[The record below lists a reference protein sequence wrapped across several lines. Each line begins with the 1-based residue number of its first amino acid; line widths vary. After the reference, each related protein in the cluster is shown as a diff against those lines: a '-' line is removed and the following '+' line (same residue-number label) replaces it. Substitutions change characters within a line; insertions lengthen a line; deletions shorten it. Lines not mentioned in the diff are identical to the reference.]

1 MVGTGY
7 CMNDQNKDIG
17 RFDLWSLRSGLGHFE
32 AQLGAGRIVQAD
44 TGGFVQ
50 RAVAASHVI
59 RLPDRG

>member
-1 MVGTGY
+1 
-7 CMNDQNKDIG
+7 MNDQNKDIG